1 MSDVGQSDILRR
13 MVVIQEAIGGYKE
26 RIRFQCEEIARLEG
40 QCRIRLDLMDK
51 LIERCEAIVDSTST
65 ATLDSRV
72 EDLLGAVES
81 AKREVRGET

>member
-13 MVVIQEAIGGYKE
+13 MVVIQ
-26 RIRFQCEEIARLEG
+26 
-40 QCRIRLDLMDK
+40 
-51 LIERCEAIVDSTST
+51 EAIVDSTST